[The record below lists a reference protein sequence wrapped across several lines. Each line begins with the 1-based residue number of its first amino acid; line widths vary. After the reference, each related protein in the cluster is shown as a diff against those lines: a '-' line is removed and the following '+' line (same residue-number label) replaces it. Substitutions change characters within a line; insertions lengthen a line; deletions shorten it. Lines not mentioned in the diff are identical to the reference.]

1 VIGLARYCRFVLA
14 YNLAVIVWGAY
25 VRASGSGAGCG
36 SHWPSCNGEV
46 VPRQPSAT
54 TLVEYS
60 HRVSSGLVL
69 VLVVALV
76 VRAFRAAPKGHLLR
90 RGAVLSLVFTLSE
103 AAVGAG
109 LVLFKLVARD
119 ESLAR
124 ALAVSTHLLNT
135 LLLLAALTLAAHA
148 AGAFRAAASPARP
161 GHGKALAAGPLAAAP
176 SPEPAPPPPPSGPH
190 SEAAIGT
197 EGLLLR
203 RWRYQRLPGLGWAFM
218 LALAASMA
226 VAASGAV
233 AALGDTLFPAASLRE
248 GLAQDLSP
256 VSHLLVRLRT
266 VHPLLAIALG
276 AYLLYLCQQ
285 AAPAGGEARRWA
297 IRLRLLVL
305 VQWTAGLL
313 NVALL
318 APVWLQ
324 LTHLLIADL
333 VWIALVLLAIETL
346 AGEPARARLASR
358 APTAPVSPAA
368 ARG

>member
-1 VIGLARYCRFVLA
+1 VIGLARYCRFLLA

-46 VPRQPSAT
+46 VPRRPSAA

-69 VLVVALV
+69 VLVAALV
-76 VRAFRAAPKGHLLR
+76 VWVFRVAPKSHPLR
-90 RGAVLSLVFTLSE
+90 RGAVLSLAFTLSE

-124 ALAVSTHLLNT
+124 AIAVSTHLLNT
-135 LLLLAALTLAAHA
+135 LLLLASLTIAAYA
-148 AGAFRAAASPARP
+148 AGAFRAAASPARAESGIEP
-161 GHGKALAAGPLAAAP
+161 AAGPAAGRAA
-176 SPEPAPPPPPSGPH
+176 EGVL
-190 SEAAIGT
+190 EA
-197 EGLLLR
+197 R
-203 RWRYQRLPGLGWAFM
+203 RRRRAGLGWAFT
-218 LALAASMA
+218 LALAGSMA
-226 VAASGAV
+226 VAATGAV

-256 VSHLLVRLRT
+256 ASHLLLRLRT

-285 AAPAGGEARRWA
+285 AATAGAEARRWA

-313 NVALL
+313 NIALL

-333 VWIALVLLAIETL
+333 VWIALVLLAIEAL
-346 AGEPARARLASR
+346 AGAPARDRLASL
-358 APTAPVSPAA
+358 APAAPASPAA